1 MGRFATIFAPRPRR
15 KPHEEARL
23 NSKPSPNTSKPFQV
37 DYSPKHYKS
46 SDISDEFRRKIGD
59 SEIGSWDVGANF
71 IFRDDPDAI
80 TIDTVET
87 SRAETL
93 ITKQPS
99 EEMIRF
105 DFDPAVSFDL
115 GITSLDD
122 LASPLHEP
130 PEPVFFRY
138 ESADSAVTT
147 SVALGAG
154 EFVHEKNKAEKKLLD
169 IKNKISERRMKKKNP
184 HNEFIAKRY
193 DAKKILNGLN
203 ELDYPRSDEGL
214 PPSQALYEKMEY
226 YDAQISIDEVLPD
239 GESTVASFSVVG
251 ISPIS
256 NRKAVRFDHS
266 DVPTRIEE
274 GEEHNLDISFD
285 DANEKQDPEVF
296 VPIEKD
302 SLSPVKQESEI
313 FVPEITREA
322 ISASNKGKKTA
333 SSHIQSLKNANVLY
347 YGNKRES
354 LKDEA
359 KRRKYPAGFNRF
371 KAIDE
376 HNNYDENNFSEV
388 SKEFHLK
395 THENTS
401 NIPEI
406 ANIQESVTDAN
417 HVDELVQLRKSERI
431 AEFQKRKP
439 HRKEENT
446 ETKWKVTPAMMRD
459 DPLSVHNIL
468 ATLSDKFISAPRLC
482 KGSKAIPTII
492 FVQNEQ
498 EDEHQ
503 SQVENEGP
511 IPSSRQKSS
520 NADRIKWNQ
529 ISNVTSLPVEEK
541 ILRPDTVGG
550 SSALHGASN
559 KSPVGVE
566 ELTENRPWR
575 KPKVTLKTVRD
586 DEDTIEERE
595 LIRQLQS
602 RVRAI
607 IEGAIPNNIS
617 IDKNN
622 ITLDKAA
629 FPVSSSLA
637 KIKAKKRGL
646 ESAHSRGMS
655 RLASRSPHTS
665 DLDTLRLRRR
675 QIEAE
680 AEARHGFKATKTT
693 RDHSSSLVDI
703 KSRLR
708 SIEQGV
714 STK

>member
-15 KPHEEARL
+15 KPPEEARF
-23 NSKPSPNTSKPFQV
+23 NGKPSHNTRKPVQV
-37 DYSPKHYKS
+37 DYSPKRYKS

-59 SEIGSWDVGANF
+59 SENESWDVDANF

-80 TIDTVET
+80 TIATVET

-130 PEPVFFRY
+130 PEPVFFRH

-154 EFVHEKNKAEKKLLD
+154 EIVHEKNKAEKKLLD
-169 IKNKISERRMKKKNP
+169 IKNKISERRVKKKNP
-184 HNEFIAKRY
+184 HNEFVAKRY

-251 ISPIS
+251 MSPIS

-266 DVPTRIEE
+266 DVPNRIEE
-274 GEEHNLDISFD
+274 SEEDNLNISSD

-302 SLSPVKQESEI
+302 SFPPVKQESEI

-347 YGNKRES
+347 YGNNRES

-371 KAIDE
+371 KAMNE
-376 HNNYDENNFSEV
+376 RNNYDENNFSEV
-388 SKEFHLK
+388 SKEFHVK
-395 THENTS
+395 THESTS

-406 ANIQESVTDAN
+406 SNMQETA
-417 HVDELVQLRKSERI
+417 VDPNYVKELVKLRKSERI

-439 HRKEENT
+439 HRNEEKT
-446 ETKWKVTPAMMRD
+446 ETNWKVTPAMMRD
-459 DPLSVHNIL
+459 DPLSVNNML
-468 ATLSDKFISAPRLC
+468 ATLSNKFISAPRLC
-482 KGSKAIPTII
+482 KGSKDIPKII
-492 FVQNEQ
+492 FVQDEQ
-498 EDEHQ
+498 DDEHET
-503 SQVENEGP
+503 QVDNDGP
-511 IPSSRQKSS
+511 NPSSRQKIS

-529 ISNVTSLPVEEK
+529 ISNVTSIPVEEK
-541 ILRPDTVGG
+541 MLRPDTVGG
-550 SSALHGASN
+550 ASALHGASN

-586 DEDTIEERE
+586 DEDTDEEQE
-595 LIRQLQS
+595 LILQLQS

-629 FPVSSSLA
+629 FPLSSSLA
-637 KIKAKKRGL
+637 RIKAKKRGL

-655 RLASRSPHTS
+655 HLVSSIPHTS
-665 DLDTLRLRRR
+665 DTLRSRRR
-675 QIEAE
+675 QMEAE
-680 AEARHGFKATKTT
+680 AEARHGFDATKTR
-693 RDHSSSLVDI
+693 RDHSSSLVEI

-708 SIEQGV
+708 NIEQGV
-714 STK
+714 SAK